1 MPPDLETFEGSCV
14 LIPCS
19 FSIPAKYESSLMKDP
34 TAEWK
39 KGSRFSTHATHS
51 KILGQLTQKN
61 CTSLLYNI
69 TKDQEDV
76 YFFRVKT
83 GLQHSFDEKVN
94 ITTRDVLPKPRVA
107 PPSRQQEG
115 STIRVACSVASPCPQ
130 SPPTLTWRPALGD
143 SVVTMQKKEDGTQ
156 EVSSVLSF
164 ISSSVHNG
172 VDLSCV
178 VSSSETR
185 AAVQET
191 IRLAVDYCPK
201 NVSVSVT
208 PAEWLLGSDVT
219 LSCFSDAHPAV
230 ESYWWFWENGNHP
243 ELVGQAA
250 DLSLNLTLRT
260 MGRYWCRVQNRL
272 GEASSTVVELR
283 IPGSDFLRWMLA
295 GGLSLL
301 LASSLGGCMIY
312 WCRRANRH
320 RRTMTT
326 RAFNENLLEIRTQ
339 DAVYANVPKNHKLKK
354 GCNQKSESSYDE
366 NVYANY

>member
-1 MPPDLETFEGSCV
+1 SGLSVLAKVVTFLRVPPHSATIAESSEFSIKMPEDLETVDGSCI

-19 FSIPAKYESSLMKDP
+19 FNVPPENELDLRSPASGVWRKHSRWFADSTDVFNSSKTSNVLRG
-34 TAEWK
+34 E
-39 KGSRFSTHATHS
+39 
-51 KILGQLTQKN
+51 ILGQLTHKN
-61 CTSLLYNI
+61 CTSVLYNV
-69 TKDQEDV
+69 TRAMEDL
-76 YFFRVKT
+76 YFFRVEMGFKYT
-83 GLQHSFDEKVN
+83 FEDHVTIK
-94 ITTRDVLPKPRVA
+94 TRDVLPKPRVT

-178 VSSSETR
+178 VSSSDTR
-185 AAVQET
+185 VAVQET

-201 NVSVSVT
+201 NVSVSMT
-208 PAEWLLGSDVT
+208 PAEWLLGRNVT

-230 ESYWWFWENGNHP
+230 ESYWWFWENGNHS

-250 DLSLNLTLRT
+250 DLNLNLTLRT

-272 GEASSTVVELR
+272 GEANSTVVELR
-283 IPGSDFLRWMLA
+283 IPGEET
-295 GGLSLL
+295 
-301 LASSLGGCMIY
+301 CT
-312 WCRRANRH
+312 
-320 RRTMTT
+320 RTCWFS
-326 RAFNENLLEIRTQ
+326 R
-339 DAVYANVPKNHKLKK
+339 
-354 GCNQKSESSYDE
+354 C
-366 NVYANY
+366 